1 MHGYK
6 EKKNWEQKRMTL
18 LQSKIKCNK
27 AYVVY
32 SETLSIISLV
42 LINVMNIIDVQTLNI
57 YIYIYIYIKKSCIV
71 IFLILSW
78 LPLFIN
84 VWRISREHST
94 WNIEVRRHLFQL
106 PSVLP
111 SRGRKLCI
119 GHHNWQH
126 VSQ

>member
-57 YIYIYIYIKKSCIV
+57 YIYIYKIMYRNFSNIILITFIYKCMKNI
-71 IFLILSW
+71 
-78 LPLFIN
+78 
-84 VWRISREHST
+84 T
-94 WNIEVRRHLFQL
+94 WTFDVEYW
-106 PSVLP
+106 
-111 SRGRKLCI
+111 G
-119 GHHNWQH
+119 
-126 VSQ
+126 